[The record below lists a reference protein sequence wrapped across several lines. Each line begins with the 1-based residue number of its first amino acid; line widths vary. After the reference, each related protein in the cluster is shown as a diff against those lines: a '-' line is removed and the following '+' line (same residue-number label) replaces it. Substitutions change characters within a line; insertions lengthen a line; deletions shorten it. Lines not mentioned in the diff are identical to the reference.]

1 MQLSK
6 RLGRRTTAAH
16 TEKDRVHALAHAL
29 QTRAQ
34 ARRVEQRPRIGLVL
48 GSGLGEFAED
58 FEDPCAAQ
66 FADLPH
72 MARSGVAGHRGR
84 FVIGRLN
91 GVPVCAMQGRIH
103 LYEGHSPSEVV
114 RGVRAMIAYGAD
126 VIVLTNAA
134 GGIRKDLDPGD
145 LMLIEDHLNLTGTS
159 PLIGPNDDTLGP
171 RFPALSDAYD
181 PELRKL
187 AGDVAR
193 KQRVRLAS
201 GVYAG
206 LLGPAYETPAEVR
219 MVRTLG
225 GDAVGMST
233 VLETIAAR
241 HMGARVLGVSCIT
254 NRAAGLSDTPPDHA
268 EVQAT
273 ARLAERRFRALLSGV
288 IERLGSERG
297 KTRRRKVKP

>member
-1 MQLSK
+1 MQPSK

-16 TEKDRVHALAHAL
+16 TEKDRVLALAHAL
-29 QTRAQ
+29 ETRAQ
-34 ARRVEQRPRIGLVL
+34 ARRLKEPPRIGLVL

-58 FEDPCAAQ
+58 FEDPCAAP
-66 FADLPH
+66 FAELPH
-72 MARSGVAGHRGR
+72 MAQSGVAGHRGR
-84 FVIGRLN
+84 FVIGRLD
-91 GVPVCAMQGRIH
+91 GVPVCAMQGRVH
-103 LYEGHSPSEVV
+103 LYEGHGPNDVV
-114 RGVRAMIAYGAD
+114 RGVRAMIAYGAS

-134 GGIRKDLDPGD
+134 GGIRKDLAPGE

-159 PLIGPNDDTLGP
+159 PLVGPNEDTFGP

-187 AGDVAR
+187 AREVAR
-193 KQRVRLAS
+193 KQRLPLPA

-273 ARLAERRFRALLSGV
+273 ARIAEKRFRALLTGV
-288 IERLGSERG
+288 IQRLGREPS
-297 KTRRRKVKP
+297 KRKAKR

>member
-1 MQLSK
+1 MQPSK

-16 TEKDRVHALAHAL
+16 TEKDRVLALAHAL
-29 QTRAQ
+29 ETRAQ
-34 ARRVEQRPRIGLVL
+34 ARRLEAAPRIGLVL

-58 FEDPCAAQ
+58 FEDACAAP

-72 MARSGVAGHRGR
+72 MAQSGVAGHRGR
-84 FVIGRLN
+84 FVIGRLK
-91 GVPVCAMQGRIH
+91 GVPVCAMQGRVH
-103 LYEGHSPSEVV
+103 LYEGHQPSEVV
-114 RGVRAMIAYGAD
+114 RGVRAMIAYGAE

-159 PLIGPNDDTLGP
+159 PLLGPNEEALGP

-181 PELRKL
+181 PDLRKL
-187 AGDVAR
+187 AGEVAR
-193 KQRVRLAS
+193 KQRIKLPT

-254 NRAAGLSDTPPDHA
+254 NRAAGLSETPPDHA

-273 ARLAERRFRALLSGV
+273 ALTAEKRFRALLSGV
-288 IERLGSERG
+288 IERLAGE
-297 KTRRRKVKP
+297 KTKKAKR

>member
-1 MQLSK
+1 MQPSK

-16 TEKDRVHALAHAL
+16 TEKDRVLALAHAL
-29 QTRAQ
+29 ETRAE
-34 ARRVEQRPRIGLVL
+34 ARRLKAAPRIGLVL

-58 FEDPCAAQ
+58 FEDPCAAP

-72 MARSGVAGHRGR
+72 MAQSGVAGHRGR

-91 GVPVCAMQGRIH
+91 GVPVCAMQGRVH
-103 LYEGHSPSEVV
+103 LYEGHGSSDVV
-114 RGVRAMIAYGAD
+114 RGVRAMIAYGAK

-159 PLIGPNDDTLGP
+159 PLVGPNEEAFGP

-181 PELRKL
+181 PELRTI
-187 AGDVAR
+187 AGEVAR
-193 KQRVRLAS
+193 KQRLKLKS

-241 HMGARVLGVSCIT
+241 HMGARVLGISCIT
-254 NRAAGLSDTPPDHA
+254 NRAAGLSDTPPDHD

-273 ARLAERRFRALLSGV
+273 ARIAEKRFRALLSGV
-288 IERLGSERG
+288 IERLGPTKKEKR
-297 KTRRRKVKP
+297 